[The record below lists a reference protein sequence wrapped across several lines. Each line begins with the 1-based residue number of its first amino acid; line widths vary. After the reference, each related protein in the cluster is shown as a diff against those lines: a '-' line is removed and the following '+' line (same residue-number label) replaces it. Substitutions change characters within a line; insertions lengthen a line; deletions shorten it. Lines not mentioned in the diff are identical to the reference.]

1 MRKGVTLIAL
11 VVTIIILLIL
21 AAVSIALLIGPDGMI
36 TKANESKT
44 ISKQAETRDRISTMV
59 AAKMGDTANHK
70 YGFANFEADYIGN
83 TDADNKAFTYNED
96 KTKVI
101 DRINNAEL
109 TTEEVKSLM
118 GEGKLTIPADLKVGD
133 YVNYTPTAATAEEK
147 EELRQN
153 WITYSGW
160 TTTADFSSD
169 KFDPEPGMK
178 WQVFEID
185 RNQGKVLLISENPT
199 TKSLYTKGLLGYN
212 NCVKLV
218 DDYCKILYSNKEKGI
233 YARNLKIEDIERN
246 MDLSHWDYK
255 TYDNGVQYGNRNNLT
270 TYLQYP
276 SLIEEEKLP
285 TVNKHKID
293 GGEVGG
299 PIGQSEQPEYYTEAA
314 KPIKTATTSLEN
326 VQTYWQQSKISYSYK
341 DQKLKDII
349 HKSQDYHLSSR
360 YVNTYSSA
368 SSFGVRNVGGSGVGW
383 DRFGSDGYSGGNS
396 LAFRAVLDLGSET
409 ELEKVSE
416 GNWNIK

>member
-1 MRKGVTLIAL
+1 
-11 VVTIIILLIL
+11 
-21 AAVSIALLIGPDGMI
+21 
-36 TKANESKT
+36 
-44 ISKQAETRDRISTMV
+44 
-59 AAKMGDTANHK
+59 
-70 YGFANFEADYIGN
+70 
-83 TDADNKAFTYNED
+83 
-96 KTKVI
+96 
-101 DRINNAEL
+101 
-109 TTEEVKSLM
+109 M

-147 EELRQN
+147 ANLRDN
-153 WITYSGW
+153 WLQYSGH
-160 TTTADFSSD
+160 TTIADFTID

-255 TYDNGVQYGNRNNLT
+255 TYIVGGVKYGNRNNVT
-270 TYLQYP
+270 TNLQYP

-299 PIGQSEQPEYYTEAA
+299 PIGQSEQPEYYTEDA

-326 VQTYWQQSKISYSYK
+326 VQTYWFRNKDNYEYK
-341 DQKLKDII
+341 DQKLKDIVN
-349 HKSQDYHLSSR
+349 KSPSYYLSSR
-360 YVNTYSSA
+360 FVHTGSSYSY
-368 SSFGVRNVGGSGVGW
+368 FGVRYVNSSIVHGFG
-383 DRFGSDGYSGGNS
+383 RFDSSGYSDGNS